1 MPKLLTQQKFRMEP
15 NFGVTSIIFP
25 SVEYAKIGS
34 KYKAIIDYQVIE
46 KTKSY
51 TTLRI
56 LYVLPIQSK
65 RIT

>member
-1 MPKLLTQQKFRMEP
+1 MPKVLAQAKFRTEP
-15 NFGVTSIIFP
+15 AFGVTSIVFP
-25 SVEYAKIGS
+25 NVEYAKVGS
-34 KYKAIIDYQVIE
+34 RYKAVIDYQVIE

-56 LYVLPIQSK
+56 LYVLPVQSK